1 MTFDETGTEA
11 PESLAFPLP
20 TQGVPWDERDMFV
33 IHDAEDLLF
42 VESGAVDLFAVLIRD
57 GRPAG
62 PWHSLAR
69 LTTGDVVVGPVFGP
83 RHRVLCRRVGH
94 ASMRSVNLAGLRQ
107 SIGGM
112 EASGTADELI
122 AILAEGID
130 SSLRKIDRSLGRPLA
145 PRDFSVLQADASCE
159 FGRGDILRP
168 TEALLWV
175 EIVSGHVFQ
184 GHERAEFQD
193 GEHLCLTRQDW
204 LSLDAPSVLRTRH
217 THDLLRQDH
226 LWHRLVGHWSRFL
239 YQVDR
244 TVEREASV
252 AEAAVRIAQDRDR
265 SAQVRVRN
273 ENDAL
278 LLEGT
283 TAPVTATAEG
293 VTPGLVDAAVRVLT
307 AMKENSSIPPH
318 ISHARDIS
326 DYDDLGSSGWV
337 RTRAIRLEGRWW
349 TTDMGPVAGFWGPDH
364 LPVSFQ
370 FHEGGYVVFA
380 RWLDRPVRVTRD
392 NQFSAGRHVW
402 AVYPRLPAAVTTVGG
417 LIRYG
422 FVGLRSELWLFG
434 AMAALI
440 GLIGLL
446 TPILNGKILGEFVA
460 SANRPMII
468 QGGIAVIASALVAA
482 AFSIVQNLAV
492 LRLQGALIAKTQVGV
507 WSRLLDLPV
516 TFFQRYSTGRLGTIV
531 LSMKSAQEVLSGV
544 VVAGALGLVVVIA
557 NLAVV
562 FFFNVQLALAG
573 VALAAVACAVCW
585 LAGRRVLRLERAR
598 YDAEQKLTGM
608 SFEVLSAMTKI
619 RAAAAEERAFVR
631 WSDQQRVVQ
640 AHVLASRRAQDQVTV
655 FNGLYPLIA
664 LGLVFT
670 LANFMEP
677 PMPLPALLSFL
688 TAFTLMINALLQFTG
703 SVLTAGA
710 IVPMVESLAP
720 ILSAEPEAGV
730 GKAHPGELSGNINLR
745 GISFR
750 YGEDGPLVL
759 DDVSLD
765 VQPGEFV
772 AIVGPSGSGK
782 STIIRLMLGFSRPIQ
797 GAVLYDGQDLGE
809 LDLPSVRAQCGV
821 VLQAGNLMPGDIR
834 DNISGGG
841 RFSEDEIWE
850 AADMAGLTPVIKSM
864 PMGLATV
871 VNEAAAG
878 LSGGQIQRLMIARAL
893 VNRPRFV
900 IFDEATSALD
910 NPTQQ
915 IVAEATRQLN
925 ATRIVVAHRLSTVRD
940 ADRIVVMDKGTIVQ
954 VGSYDELMAEPDG
967 LFAELARRQEAD

>member
-1 MTFDETGTEA
+1 MSTEDFVTDRAETVT
-11 PESLAFPLP
+11 FPLP
-20 TQGVPWDERDMFV
+20 TQLVPWDERDMYV
-33 IHDAEDLLF
+33 IHTAEDVLF
-42 VESGAVDLFAVLIRD
+42 VESGAVDLFAVLVKD
-57 GRPAG
+57 GRPSG
-62 PWHSLAR
+62 PWHALAR
-69 LTTGDVVVGPVFGP
+69 LTAGDIAVGPVFGP
-83 RHRVLCRRVGH
+83 RHRILCRRVGH
-94 ASMRSVNLAGLRQ
+94 GSMRSLNLSSLRQ
-107 SIGGM
+107 SVAAL
-112 EASGTADELI
+112 EKSGEGDDI
-122 AILAEGID
+122 ARILAEGID
-130 SSLRKIDRSLGRPLA
+130 ATLRKIDRSLARPLA
-145 PRDFSVLQADASCE
+145 PRDFAVLPADASCE
-159 FGRGDILRP
+159 FGRGDVLRP
-168 TEALLWV
+168 IDALLWV
-175 EIVSGHVFQ
+175 EVVNGQVYQ
-184 GHERAEFQD
+184 GHERAPFHT
-193 GEHLCLTRQDW
+193 GENLCLTRQDW
-204 LSLDAPSVLRTRH
+204 LTLDMATVLRTRH
-217 THDLLRQDH
+217 TEALVRTDEI
-226 LWHRLVGHWSRFL
+226 WHRLVGHWSRFL
-239 YQVDR
+239 FQVDR
-244 TVEREASV
+244 TVEREATI
-252 AEAAVRIAQDRDR
+252 AEAAVRVAAERDR
-265 SAQVRVRN
+265 NAPVQVRQ

-278 LLEGT
+278 LVEGT
-283 TAPVTATAEG
+283 SAPAIVASSGVTA
-293 VTPGLVDAAVRVLT
+293 GLVDVIVRVLAAQSEDT
-307 AMKENSSIPPH
+307 EIPTH
-318 ISHARDIS
+318 IAHARDIG
-326 DYDDLGSSGWV
+326 DYDALGSSGWV
-337 RTRAIRLEGRWW
+337 RTRAVRLEGRWW

-364 LPVSFQ
+364 LPVAFL
-370 FHEGGYVVFA
+370 FKEGGYVAFG
-380 RWLDRPVRVTRD
+380 RWLDRPVRVTGD

-402 AVYPRLPAAVTTVGG
+402 AVYPRLPADVRTVRG

-422 FVGLRSELWLFG
+422 FRGLRSELWLFG

-440 GLIGLL
+440 GVIGLL

-531 LSMKSAQEVLSGV
+531 LSMKAAQEVLSGV
-544 VVAGALGLVVVIA
+544 VVAATLGLVVVIA

-562 FFFNVQLALAG
+562 FFFSVRLALVGLALAAIAG
-573 VALAAVACAVCW
+573 VVC
-585 LAGRRVLRLERAR
+585 LIVGRRVMHLERER
-598 YDAEQKLTGM
+598 YDAEQKLTGQ

-619 RAAAAEERAFVR
+619 RASAAEERAFLR

-640 AHVLASRRAQDQVTV
+640 SYVLASRRAQDQITI
-655 FNGLYPLIA
+655 FNGLYPLVA
-664 LGLVFT
+664 LAIVFT
-670 LANFMEP
+670 VANLMNP
-677 PMPLPALLSFL
+677 ALPLPALLSFL

-720 ILSAEPEAGV
+720 ILGAEPEAGV
-730 GKAHPGELSGNINLR
+730 GKAHPGELSGSITLR

-765 VQPGEFV
+765 INAGEFV

-782 STIIRLMLGFSRPIQ
+782 STIIRLMLGFSRPHQ

-841 RFSEDEIWE
+841 RFTEDEIWE

-893 VNRPRFV
+893 VHRPRFV

-910 NPTQQ
+910 NPTQR

-925 ATRIVVAHRLSTVRD
+925 ATRVVVAHRLSTVRD
-940 ADRIVVMDKGTIVQ
+940 ADRIVVMDKGSIVQ
-954 VGSYDELMAEPDG
+954 VGSYDALMAQPDG
-967 LFAELARRQEAD
+967 LFAQLARRQEAD